1 MAGRRRRWAG
11 ESQGIEFT
19 DENFFRWPLLPVA
32 SCSDS
37 GARRSES
44 TAIFAKKLSSQ
55 LRYNHSVCRSVP
67 GMVRPLRRDSPANQ
81 LRNGLFMSANPA
93 TEKPLS
99 EVLIDRWEHVAQK
112 VAELV
117 EELPVEKLEW
127 APVMGLRNC
136 GDVLR
141 HVAFWNGYV
150 TASLRGRHFSDA
162 PNQPPAADYPTKV
175 NGLAVLRSGT
185 GEVAAA
191 AGTSGRPDA

>member
-67 GMVRPLRRDSPANQ
+67 GMVRLAVKARQPGES
-81 LRNGLFMSANPA
+81 
-93 TEKPLS
+93 
-99 EVLIDRWEHVAQK
+99 
-112 VAELV
+112 VAEWTIYVSQPSNGKAV
-117 EELPVEKLEW
+117 E
-127 APVMGLRNC
+127 
-136 GDVLR
+136 
-141 HVAFWNGYV
+141 
-150 TASLRGRHFSDA
+150 
-162 PNQPPAADYPTKV
+162 
-175 NGLAVLRSGT
+175 RSI
-185 GEVAAA
+185 
-191 AGTSGRPDA
+191 D